1 MDTNRVG
8 MNEDEYAEHL
18 ILSSLE
24 NCHFNPSFNDSN
36 QTNQRHDSH
45 HNDLLNCELPEDIV
59 STVSL
64 TTDDDLLD
72 DIDLFDAE
80 SFSDDAENDGPKE
93 VEKKRVLS
101 PPSPVSSSVTATPA
115 PVAVSPKY
123 EVSTKEQT
131 PSRRTSVK
139 TNSNGAVVRVET
151 PTEYDILCGQSRVC
165 SNHRGNKC
173 FQVVL
178 DQFAER
184 YDAATTKQEK
194 MTMTKEVV
202 SILHNAGGRFLKLK
216 DGAWEEISNV
226 AARDKVS
233 HALRT
238 KVASWKRQQRQLSQ
252 NGLGGSDAPSRRRSS
267 SSISLMAS
275 KSKHR
280 RSSISSV
287 ASNIMTSSFHA
298 GNIDDSSATVF
309 GDLMAAQ
316 REIFQTLSSS
326 SSSFHPHHHR
336 SGSNCEPLY
345 HQQQQQH
352 VTSRRSSS
360 LF

>member
-1 MDTNRVG
+1 MG
-8 MNEDEYAEHL
+8 
-18 ILSSLE
+18 
-24 NCHFNPSFNDSN
+24 
-36 QTNQRHDSH
+36 
-45 HNDLLNCELPEDIV
+45 
-59 STVSL
+59 
-64 TTDDDLLD
+64 
-72 DIDLFDAE
+72 
-80 SFSDDAENDGPKE
+80 
-93 VEKKRVLS
+93 
-101 PPSPVSSSVTATPA
+101 
-115 PVAVSPKY
+115 
-123 EVSTKEQT
+123 
-131 PSRRTSVK
+131 
-139 TNSNGAVVRVET
+139 VET

-252 NGLGGSDAPSRRRSS
+252 NGIGGGVDGGAVSRRRSS
-267 SSISLMAS
+267 SSISLLAAS

-298 GNIDDSSATVF
+298 GNIDDTSPTVF

-316 REIFQTLSSS
+316 REIFQ
-326 SSSFHPHHHR
+326 
-336 SGSNCEPLY
+336 
-345 HQQQQQH
+345 
-352 VTSRRSSS
+352 
-360 LF
+360 